1 MAEPKHIS
9 EVVNPLMVLL
19 DIKTNYEAVKAIY
32 ENMPIE
38 DLRKSYSV
46 RTGWEKELIKVIGI
60 ERAKLNK
67 NG

>member
-1 MAEPKHIS
+1 MKTS
-9 EVVNPLMVLL
+9 NDNPLMVLL

>member
-1 MAEPKHIS
+1 MKTS
-9 EVVNPLMVLL
+9 NDNPLLVLL
-19 DIKTNYEAVKAIY
+19 DIKTDYEAVKEIY
-32 ENMPIE
+32 QNMPIE

-46 RTGWEKELIKVIGI
+46 RTGWEKELITKIGI